1 MNNEEKTERV
11 DHHDKVEKVD
21 KRVSFLLLERVYKLI
36 ISTKS
41 GSE

>member
-11 DHHDKVEKVD
+11 DHHDNVG
-21 KRVSFLLLERVYKLI
+21 KRVSFLLLEYCFYKLI
-36 ISTKS
+36 ISAKS